1 MKKQILFWAKEIFSA
16 LFSLATLPIGA
27 ILHLC
32 YGFPKSYRCVY
43 MSRRINVCLFRGCG
57 KWWLPMID
65 VTILNRIDWGAVFI
79 AVAMMYFL
87 AHLFARI
94 FVY

>member
-1 MKKQILFWAKEIFSA
+1 MAAKALFWAKEIFSA

-32 YGFPKSYRCVY
+32 YGFPKSYRCIY
-43 MSRRINVCLFRGCG
+43 LSKSLSICLFRGCG
-57 KWWLPMID
+57 KRWLPMVDFNIYK
-65 VTILNRIDWGAVFI
+65 IDWGTVFI

-87 AHLFARI
+87 AHLIARI